1 MAVDCPSTVS
11 SPPLRLPLVVR
22 LVLVALAVVVVAF
35 ALDRLGVAGYQGG
48 ELLVPAI
55 LALTSGLGVW
65 SALRGRPSRVV
76 WTAAAAVLATVLTPV
91 LVDRAPW
98 SVGRL
103 QAELDGLVLPFTE
116 VVDEDTSGTSWCVP
130 RCPRVSRTYL
140 GPAIT
145 PLAAAREVASALTTA
160 GVAPV
165 ALASRV
171 TDGSFDAEGDDLR
184 VLVRAEPDSDEPLSR
199 VRVTITLQSRR

>member
-1 MAVDCPSTVS
+1 VAAHCPSTVS
-11 SPPLRLPLVVR
+11 SPTLRLPLLVR
-22 LVLVALAVVVVAF
+22 LLLAMLVMVVLGL

-48 ELLVPAI
+48 ELIVPTI
-55 LALTSGLGVW
+55 LAIASGLGV
-65 SALRGRPSRVV
+65 SIALRGRRERVT
-76 WTAAAAVLATVLTPV
+76 WTVAAAVLATVITPV

-103 QAELDGLVLPFTE
+103 QAELDGMNLPFTE
-116 VVDEDTSGTSWCVP
+116 VVEEHTSGTSWCVP

-145 PLAAAREVASALTTA
+145 PLAAAREVAAALTVS
-160 GVAPV
+160 GLAPTS
-165 ALASRV
+165 LASLV
-171 TDGSFDAEGDDLR
+171 TDGSFDAAGTNLR
-184 VLVRAEPDSDEPLSR
+184 VTVHAEPASTKPLSR